1 MANTF
6 SANKAINGT
15 FGRLWVNDEE
25 RANIKSFE
33 AKVTLSWED
42 VPIADDLGTHKKYMG
57 HAGEGTATFTKFDSY
72 FLKLYAAGI
81 KSGNIPEVSLVAK
94 LSDPASYG
102 AERVKFTEVTFDEL
116 TLSKFESKT
125 ITEEE
130 IPFKFADYE
139 LLDQIGGKTEE

>member
-6 SANKAINGT
+6 TSNKAINGT
-15 FGRLWVNDEE
+15 FGRVWVNDEE

-33 AKVTLSWED
+33 AKVTLTYEEI
-42 VPIADDLGTHKKYMG
+42 PIAEDLGTHQKYMG
-57 HAGEGTATFTKFDSY
+57 HSGEGTATFTKFDSY
-72 FLKLYAAGI
+72 FIKLYAEGI
-81 KSGNIPEVSLVAK
+81 KTGVLPEVSIVAK
-94 LSDPASYG
+94 LADPAAYG

-116 TLSKFESKT
+116 TLSKFESKA

-139 LLDQIGGKTEE
+139 LLEKID